1 MIRVFMAEDDSLLV
15 HLYEK
20 KFKAN
25 GFDVEFA
32 MDGEEAI
39 SKLKNMEIKPQLI
52 LLDGQMP
59 RKGGFEV
66 LEEMKKD
73 SELKDIPVIFLT
85 NLYDREDEM
94 KGKALGAVAYLVKS
108 DHIPSEIVDEV
119 KKVCEKYSIE

>member
-1 MIRVFMAEDDSLLV
+1 MAEDDSLLV